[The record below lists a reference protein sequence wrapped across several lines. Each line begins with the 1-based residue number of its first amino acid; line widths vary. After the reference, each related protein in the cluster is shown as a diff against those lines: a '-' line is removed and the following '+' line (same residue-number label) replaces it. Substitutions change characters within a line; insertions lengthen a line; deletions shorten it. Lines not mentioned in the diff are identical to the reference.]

1 MHIFTGTVSVYM
13 KCEQVKVER
22 VGCTSMS
29 GMCLGSDFPVSC
41 SGSGSAGEGGRLGGR
56 EGVREGGGE
65 GEGRREGGRQGGREG
80 EGREGGKEGGREGGE
95 EGREGGSAMTA
106 QNSSSI
112 PLRELL

>member
-56 EGVREGGGE
+56 EGVRGGGGGKEGRREAGREGGGGE
-65 GEGRREGGRQGGREG
+65 GGRERGREGGRGGG
-80 EGREGGKEGGREGGE
+80 EGGRVSDD
-95 EGREGGSAMTA
+95 RTKTVL
-106 QNSSSI
+106 QFH
-112 PLRELL
+112 

>member
-1 MHIFTGTVSVYM
+1 MHIFTGTVSVYT

-56 EGVREGGGE
+56 ERGREEVRGGG
-65 GEGRREGGRQGGREG
+65 GGKEGRREGGRQGG
-80 EGREGGKEGGREGGE
+80 KEGGREGQ
-95 EGREGGSAMTA
+95 R
-106 QNSSSI
+106 
-112 PLRELL
+112 